1 MIAGFL
7 DFSGRRIRSNAPMT
21 EVATNLSDGPS
32 VPAVSLL
39 PVHPRSER
47 QFVTRGVT
55 KFVLHADRYE
65 WQFTD
70 VTGVVRDSGSQACRV
85 SAA

>member
-1 MIAGFL
+1 MEI
-7 DFSGRRIRSNAPMT
+7 
-21 EVATNLSDGPS
+21 LS
-32 VPAVSLL
+32 
-39 PVHPRSER
+39 VHPRSER

>member
-1 MIAGFL
+1 MLRDG
-7 DFSGRRIRSNAPMT
+7 T
-21 EVATNLSDGPS
+21 VATGGIRQFVLGTGGAKPMEILS
-32 VPAVSLL
+32 
-39 PVHPRSER
+39 VHPLSQR